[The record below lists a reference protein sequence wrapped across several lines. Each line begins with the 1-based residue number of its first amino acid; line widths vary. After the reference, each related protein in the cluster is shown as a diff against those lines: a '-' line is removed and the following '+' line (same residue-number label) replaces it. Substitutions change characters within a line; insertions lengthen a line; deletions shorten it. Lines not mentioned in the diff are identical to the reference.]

1 MSAALLDEA
10 VKRPKTMRLARDLAS
25 DYMAAMDRLTTGER
39 HHIDSC
45 FKTVDAVIP
54 AWLHE
59 GHLIIVA
66 GRPAMGKSVFG
77 QMIAEH
83 IASMQRTAM
92 LFTLEMSGYEIT
104 ERSVSRRSGIPIPTL
119 KCFEKIQ
126 DCDWPKIVNA
136 VEAYS
141 KLPLLVD
148 DSSFDIGA
156 LIHKAKAAA
165 SGLERAGLPPLGCI
179 VIDYL
184 QLVGASGA
192 NRNLE
197 ITQVTG
203 ALKRLAKELAIPVLA
218 LSQLNRGVEGRQDK
232 RPTLADLR
240 ESGAIEQDA
249 DLVLFLYRD
258 EYYTKDACKE
268 PGVAEVIAAKN
279 RHGATGTAKLA
290 FIGERMMFGDLARDY
305 QHPRCEG
312 SVPVASSVTATKK
325 GWRREHA

>member
-1 MSAALLDEA
+1 MSTDQIEPL
-10 VKRPKTMRLARDLAS
+10 KRPKTMRLAKALAG
-25 DYMAAMDRLTTGER
+25 DYMASLERLASGER
-39 HHIDSC
+39 HHVDSC
-45 FKTVDAVIP
+45 FKSLDAMAP

-83 IASMQRTAM
+83 VASTQRTAM

-104 ERSVSRRSGIPIPTL
+104 ERSVSRRSGVPIPAL
-119 KCFEKIQ
+119 KCVEHIQ
-126 DCDWPKIVNA
+126 DDDWPKIIDA
-136 VEAYS
+136 VDAYGV
-141 KLPLLVD
+141 LPLLVD

-165 SGLERAGLPPLGCI
+165 AGLEKAGLPPLGCI
-179 VIDYL
+179 VVDYL

-197 ITQVTG
+197 ITQITG
-203 ALKRLAKELAIPVLA
+203 ALKRLSKEMAIPVIA
-218 LSQLNRGVEGRQDK
+218 LSQLNRAVEGRQDK
-232 RPTLADLR
+232 RPTLSDLR

-258 EYYTKDACKE
+258 EYYTKEACTE

-290 FIGERMMFGDLARDY
+290 FIGERVMFADLARD
-305 QHPRCEG
+305 HEHSASAMIR
-312 SVPVASSVTATKK
+312 VPGAPANTKEQWK
-325 GWRREHA
+325 